1 MSELSDYYFPRA
13 VWLSHR
19 TCRSVEQFIEVSEAL
34 YQELADDIKRRGY
47 SRRVRVNMAER
58 VSAELGPLKREA
70 VSSLREELKHSG
82 DQQ

>member
-1 MSELSDYYFPRA
+1 
-13 VWLSHR
+13 
-19 TCRSVEQFIEVSEAL
+19 L
-34 YQELADDIKRRGY
+34 YGELADEIKRRGY

-70 VSSLREELKHSG
+70 VSSLQEELKYSG